1 MNQEVI
7 KELAT
12 QEIKERLIEEKAQL
26 VKLKLHHA
34 VSPLENP
41 NTIKTFRKTI
51 ARLLTE
57 LRARELKDLR
67 NNK

>member
-12 QEIKERLIEEKAQL
+12 QEINEMLIEERAQL

-41 NTIKTFRKTI
+41 NKIKTFRRTI

-57 LRARELKDLR
+57 LKMRELVDLEK
-67 NNK
+67 NK

>member
-12 QEIKERLIEEKAQL
+12 QEIKERLLEERAQL
-26 VKLKLHHA
+26 AKTKLHHA

-41 NTIKTFRKTI
+41 NQIKVFRKTI

-57 LRARELKDLR
+57 LKKRELNQLQK
-67 NNK
+67 